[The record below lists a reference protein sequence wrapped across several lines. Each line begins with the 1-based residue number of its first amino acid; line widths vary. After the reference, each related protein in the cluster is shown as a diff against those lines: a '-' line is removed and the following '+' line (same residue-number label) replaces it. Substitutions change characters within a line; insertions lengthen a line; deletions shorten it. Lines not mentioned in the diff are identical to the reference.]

1 MAFGGGKFTIQNKKL
16 PGAYINFVS
25 LNSPAAGEF
34 SRGVAA
40 MGFELGWGP
49 EGEVFT
55 VTREAFQKDAMG
67 IFGYPYDAPELMGV
81 RELFCNAHTLRAYR
95 LNSGGA
101 CAQNSFAEAKYSGV
115 RGNAIVTV
123 VAANGEKWDV
133 KTVVDGSVMDSQ
145 TVAAAAELRDNAWC
159 CFKKDAAL
167 AANAGEPMRGGTD
180 GAVTVQSHLDFMDR
194 VQSYSFNAIGAVSD
208 ESREDALKL
217 NKLYADFA
225 MHMRDEAGVKF
236 QAVLYNFAADHE
248 GVVNVK
254 NCAALVYW
262 VTGLAAAA
270 AVNASALNM
279 VYDGEL
285 EIQADYTQQQ
295 LEEAIDAGEFALHRV
310 NEELR
315 VLADI
320 NSLTHFTD
328 EKGAIFRQNQT
339 VRVVD
344 AAATELAGVFTGKY
358 LGRIPNNASGR
369 ISLWADMVKIFRD
382 LERMGAIESFDEK
395 GVHVEAGEENGS
407 VVARAENINVV
418 GAMEKLYM
426 TIVIQ

>member
-25 LNSPAAGEF
+25 LNSPVAGAF

-40 MGFELGWGP
+40 MGLQLGWGP

-55 VTREAFQKDAMG
+55 VSRAAFQKDAMG
-67 IFGYPYDAPELMGV
+67 IFAYPYDAPELMGV
-81 RELFCNAHTLRAYR
+81 RELFINAHTLRVCR
-95 LNSGGA
+95 LNSGGT
-101 CAQNSFAEAKYSGV
+101 CAQNGFAVAKYSGT
-115 RGNAIVTV
+115 RGNAIMTV

-133 KTVVDGSVMDSQ
+133 KTMMEGKAVDSQ
-145 TVAAAAELRDNAWC
+145 TVASAEELQDNAWC
-159 CFKKDAAL
+159 SFKKEVVL
-167 AANAGEPMRGGTD
+167 AANAGEPMSGGTD
-180 GAVTVQSHLDFMDR
+180 GAVTLQSHLDFMDR

-208 ESREDALKL
+208 ENAENALKV
-217 NKLYADFA
+217 NQLYADFA
-225 MHMRDEAGVKF
+225 KRMRDETGMKF
-236 QAVLYNFAADHE
+236 QTVLYNYAADHE

-254 NCAALVYW
+254 NCAELVYW
-262 VTGLAAAA
+262 ATGLVAGT
-270 AVNASALNM
+270 AVNASALNAI
-279 VYDGEL
+279 YDGEL
-285 EIQADYTQQQ
+285 EMDADYTQQQ
-295 LEEAIDAGEFALHRV
+295 LEEAISKGEFVLHRV

-320 NSLTHFTD
+320 NSLTSITD

-339 VRVVD
+339 VRVAD

-369 ISLWADMVKIFRD
+369 VSLWADMVKIFRD
-382 LERMGAIESFDEK
+382 LERMGAIENFDEK
-395 GVHVEAGEENGS
+395 GVHVEPGEENGS
-407 VVARAENINVV
+407 VVARADGINVV